1 MFEFLNRKKFSS
13 LSDEELILLYKK
25 DSSKIILDIIYKR
38 YGHFLLA
45 IAFKYVR
52 NREDAQDVVMN
63 LFEQLG
69 QKLQRH
75 EIQNFKSWIHTTIK
89 NECLMHLRKTKK
101 INSKISLEQLE
112 SVCSE
117 FEQQEFNETKENILI
132 ALEDSLLE
140 IKSEQSECIRLFY
153 LENKSYVDIAE
164 CMNLSLNNVKSAI
177 QNGKRML
184 KIKLENKGV
193 KLTEL

>member
-1 MFEFLNRKKFSS
+1 MFSFLNRKKFSS
-13 LSDEELILLYKK
+13 LSDEELILFYKK
-25 DSSKIILDIIYKR
+25 DASNIYIDIIYKR
-38 YGHFLLA
+38 YGHLLLA
-45 IAFKYVR
+45 IAFKYLKT
-52 NREDAQDVVMN
+52 REDAQDVVMS

-75 EIQNFKSWIHTTIK
+75 EIQNFKSWIHSTIK

-101 INSKISLEQLE
+101 INSNMSIEQLE

-117 FEQQEFNETKENILI
+117 FEQQEIKETKEKILI
-132 ALEDSLLE
+132 ALENSLLE
-140 IKSEQSECIRLFY
+140 LKTEQQECIRLFY

-193 KLTEL
+193 NLTGL